1 MGYLAHK
8 KSHSPRTLRQAY
20 AYSRSMRVVFSY
32 ERGTPVKN
40 LQDLLGEVSPF
51 ATSPLAEVLGSERF
65 CNAF

>member
-1 MGYLAHK
+1 
-8 KSHSPRTLRQAY
+8 
-20 AYSRSMRVVFSY
+20 MRVVFSY